1 MASNNNNNVSIWEE
15 WSSDSGEPVDLQLTG
30 ALLCV
35 GRLLDR
41 HNLVA
46 RGCMRACVRACVLRG
61 TEDHVPQN
69 LEEGYEPS

>member
-46 RGCMRACVRACVLRG
+46 RGCMRACVRACVRAPRHG
-61 TEDHVPQN
+61 
-69 LEEGYEPS
+69 GSCPSKFGRRL